1 MRPGATALTRIPS
14 RATSLESPMVI
25 VSIAPFEAAYQMY
38 SPGLP
43 SVAAAELRLTMT
55 LPAPGDSSVVHEM
68 GDAPEARVGLGEE
81 PLDVG
86 FARNVGL
93 DRDRLAAGPFYLG
106 DDRRSSV
113 GVPMVVHDDGVAAL
127 SGESAG

>member
-1 MRPGATALTRIPS
+1 
-14 RATSLESPMVI
+14 
-25 VSIAPFEAAYQMY
+25 
-38 SPGLP
+38 
-43 SVAAAELRLTMT
+43 
-55 LPAPGDSSVVHEM
+55 M

-86 FARNVGL
+86 FARNVGR
-93 DRDRLAAGPFYLG
+93 DRDRLTAGPFYLG

-127 SGESAG
+127 SGESAGGGADAAAAAGDDEYFTGHQ